1 MSRKQ
6 KHEEH
11 ENHERWLVSYADF
24 ITLLFAFFTVLY
36 ATAQTDQRKLEAV
49 IDSLNAAFHGGMPHA
64 VFKSVGV
71 GTTNVGLIEPHLSV
85 VSDTV
90 TMVESL
96 RRGLRGSL
104 SDNVVQI
111 GLVNQR
117 LTLILPERIAFA
129 VGSAELH
136 PNAFG
141 VLTEVAKVVGST
153 PAKIRV
159 TGRADATP
167 VVPGSPFV
175 DNWALA
181 TARASAAVRFL
192 ERKGLKTD
200 RLVAAGEVSAT
211 VAAEDRAIV
220 IQIDLDEPALGTPM
234 ANDLLEGGLID
245 PPK

>member
-1 MSRKQ
+1 VSRKP

-36 ATAQTDQRKLEAV
+36 ATAQTDQKKLEAV
-49 IDSLNAAFHGGMPHA
+49 IDSLNAAFKGGMPHA
-64 VFKSVGV
+64 IFRSVGS
-71 GTTNVGLIEPHLSV
+71 GTTNVGLVEPNLSV

-111 GLVNQR
+111 GMVNQR
-117 LTLILPERIAFA
+117 LTLVLPERIAFA

-141 VLTEVAKVVGST
+141 VLSQIAQVVAPT

-167 VVPGSPFV
+167 VLSGSPYE
-175 DNWALA
+175 DNWGLS
-181 TARASAAVRFL
+181 TARAAAAVRFL
-192 ERKGLKTD
+192 QRKGLKPERMT
-200 RLVAAGEVSAT
+200 AAGEVSAA
-211 VAAEDRAIV
+211 VSADDRAIV
-220 IQIDLDEPALGTPM
+220 ITIDLDEPALGATI
-234 ANDLLEGGLID
+234 ANELVNEGLVG
-245 PPK
+245 PPR